1 MYNKILDQ
9 DGCLRHPGASYNQ
22 DPKERSHPVAR
33 GKYNVDFPAGHANF
47 TCCSLFQWVIR
58 VYECHLEIRSVTIRA
73 LSKPKLA
80 GRTGHFEDEILVFS
94 RNFN

>member
-1 MYNKILDQ
+1 MDALGIQGLLTIEAQK
-9 DGCLRHPGASYNQ
+9 
-22 DPKERSHPVAR
+22 KVRSSGK
-33 GKYNVDFPAGHANF
+33 GKYNVHFPAGHATF

-58 VYECHLEIRSVTIRA
+58 VYECHLEISSVTTSA

-94 RNFN
+94 RN

>member
-22 DPKERSHPVAR
+22 GPKERSHPVAR

-47 TCCSLFQWVIR
+47 TF
-58 VYECHLEIRSVTIRA
+58 A
-73 LSKPKLA
+73 
-80 GRTGHFEDEILVFS
+80 HFS
-94 RNFN
+94 NG